1 MTIIHVL
8 LSSGAD
14 LDATNQIGGTARQ
27 FLFDRS
33 VRVDLAAVA
42 AARRDIVKLRLDFV
56 RHRALIVC
64 IGLQSMELDALQMCE
79 IMLHSCGRVAPL
91 VAFHHWWAIATTVK
105 HFKSSGAD

>member
-1 MTIIHVL
+1 MTIIHAL

-14 LDATNQIGGTARQ
+14 LDATNQIGDTARQ
-27 FLFDRS
+27 LLF
-33 VRVDLAAVA
+33 
-42 AARRDIVKLRLDFV
+42 RRDIVKLRLDFV

-64 IGLQSMELDALQMCE
+64 IGFQSMELDALQMCE